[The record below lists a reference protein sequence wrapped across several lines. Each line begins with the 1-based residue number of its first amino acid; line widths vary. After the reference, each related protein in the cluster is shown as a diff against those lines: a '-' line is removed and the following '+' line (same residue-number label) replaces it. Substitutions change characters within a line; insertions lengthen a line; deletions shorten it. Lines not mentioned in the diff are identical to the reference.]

1 MNKKT
6 TIIFDL
12 MAGIF
17 DIIMCIVNIIQ
28 IKEKFKF
35 IGGIYIMKI
44 NKKMLGLILGGLMS
58 ISLVGCSDTYR
69 VEELI
74 LENVENTLQANLEEY
89 GNRYDYLD
97 LYGQDSIDT
106 AKVIDIKKSHVEV
119 EELKRKYEITLT
131 LKLEDES
138 EGLDGEYIT
147 IMEIDK
153 DKFDFEMLKD
163 EDLLYNN
170 DIKVVAMITK
180 NNNKVVLKNC
190 TEDYRNRTDDCCIYD
205 ENTLKDML
213 CFALGDINID
223 SINFY

>member
-1 MNKKT
+1 MVLWK
-6 TIIFDL
+6 
-12 MAGIF
+12 
-17 DIIMCIVNIIQ
+17 
-28 IKEKFKF
+28 
-35 IGGIYIMKI
+35 IY
-44 NKKMLGLILGGLMS
+44 
-58 ISLVGCSDTYR
+58 
-69 VEELI
+69 
-74 LENVENTLQANLEEY
+74 LEEY

-106 AKVIDIKKSHVEV
+106 AKVINIKKSHVKI

-138 EGLDGEYIT
+138 EDLDGEYIT

-153 DKFDFEMLKD
+153 DKLDFEMLKD

-190 TEDYRNRTDDCCIYD
+190 TEDYRNRTDDYCIYD

>member
-1 MNKKT
+1 
-6 TIIFDL
+6 
-12 MAGIF
+12 
-17 DIIMCIVNIIQ
+17 
-28 IKEKFKF
+28 
-35 IGGIYIMKI
+35 MKI
-44 NKKMLGLILGGLMS
+44 NKKVLGLILGGLMS

-106 AKVIDIKKSHVEV
+106 AKVINIKKSHVEV

-190 TEDYRNRTDDCCIYD
+190 TEDYRNRTDDCCIYE